1 MMTVTADPGSVVPG
15 RPVRVNPADEH
26 HLGVC
31 RAEDGDQIRV
41 LDGAGTIGWGPLSRS
56 GEASITIERVERVE
70 PPPPV
75 LLAAGAGDRDRFLDL
90 VEKAVELGVTQIV
103 PIETLR
109 SQSVSSRVRSKHV
122 EKLVYR
128 AQQAM
133 KQSGN
138 PWLPRIGQ
146 PMPLEAFLA
155 GELPSVRWLA
165 DTAGH
170 VPDRLGPAEG
180 LAIAVGPE
188 GGFAWPE
195 QDQLLHAGFAP
206 VTLGPY
212 VLRFETAALAAL
224 TLACH
229 LRSRT
234 HHD

>member
-1 MMTVTADPGSVVPG
+1 MMTITADPGSVAAG
-15 RPVRVNPADEH
+15 RPVWVNVADEH

-31 RAEDGDQIRV
+31 RAEEGDQIRV
-41 LDGAGTIGWGPLSRS
+41 LDGAGTIGWGPLSWRDKP
-56 GEASITIERVERVE
+56 SIAIERVERVE
-70 PPPPV
+70 QPPPV

-90 VEKAVELGVTQIV
+90 VEKAVELGATRIV

-109 SQSVSSRVRSKHV
+109 SQSVSSRVRSKHL
-122 EKLVYR
+122 EKLVQR

-138 PWLPRIGQ
+138 PWLPRISA
-146 PMPLEAFLA
+146 PMPLDALLA
-155 GELPSVRWLA
+155 EELPPVRWLA

-170 VPDRLGPAEG
+170 VPDRLGPVEG
-180 LAIAVGPE
+180 LAVAVGPE

-195 QDQLLHAGFAP
+195 QDQLLQAGFAP

-229 LRSRT
+229 LRTRT